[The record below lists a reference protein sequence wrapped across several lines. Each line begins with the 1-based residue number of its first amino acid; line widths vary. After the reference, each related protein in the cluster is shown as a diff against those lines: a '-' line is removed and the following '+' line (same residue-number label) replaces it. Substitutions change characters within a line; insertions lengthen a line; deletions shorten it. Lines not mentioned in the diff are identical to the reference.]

1 LDTGISSSQTEPTH
15 TLAPQ
20 LDAPSSR
27 PRWLSILA
35 LISGLAALTLGPL
48 AGGLFIFLSL
58 KDSQETSALGVTT
71 IGLSMAALGLGFGG
85 TLAWAGYASLQG
97 RRSRPFWPAIRWFW
111 GCLAGLVL
119 ALAIG
124 QAILSFNLLAPPLTF
139 PFFHV
144 LGVALPALAMLLLVG
159 YGMKGHASAPTQR
172 QMMGQMA
179 LGAFGATAIA
189 FTLEALAVVIGLIA
203 AGMVVA
209 LTPGGLAQLAEL
221 RAMLADPTLL
231 QDPQALARWLLN
243 PAILVA
249 VAMLLAIV
257 APMIEEGAKSIGV
270 PLLALATRTKPAPA
284 QGWLWGIA
292 VGAGFAIA
300 EGLFNGAANLPFWAG
315 IVLLRVGATAM
326 HMVAAGITGLGWAR
340 TLASRRPWPLLGGYV
355 TSVTLHGL
363 WNGLTVMMVIAS
375 LWVMAQPGDST
386 RTLVGGTA
394 VVTGFAGLLLL
405 AVTIIGVSAYIT
417 LRVRRA
423 SGVNAETG
431 TGPISVY
438 FP

>member
-1 LDTGISSSQTEPTH
+1 LTPQPDTP
-15 TLAPQ
+15 AP
-20 LDAPSSR
+20 R
-27 PRWLSILA
+27 PHWLSILA

-58 KDSQETSALGVTT
+58 KGRQEASALGVTT

-85 TLAWAGYASLQG
+85 ALAWTGYAGLQG

-111 GCLAGLVL
+111 GCLAGLGL

-144 LGVALPALAMLLLVG
+144 LGVALPALAMLVLVG
-159 YGMKGHASAPTQR
+159 YGMKDPASAPTQR
-172 QMMGQMA
+172 QVMGQMA
-179 LGAFGATAIA
+179 LGAFGATTIA
-189 FTLEALAVVIGLIA
+189 FALEALAIAMGLIV
-203 AGMVVA
+203 AGMVIA

-221 RAMLADPTLL
+221 QALLADPTLL
-231 QDPQALARWLLN
+231 QNPQTLARWLLN
-243 PAILVA
+243 PAILIA
-249 VAMLLAIV
+249 VAMLLAVV
-257 APMIEEGAKSIGV
+257 APLIEEGAKSIGV
-270 PLLALATRTKPAPA
+270 PLLALATRGKPTPA

-326 HMVAAGITGLGWAR
+326 HMATAGITGLGWTR
-340 TLASRRPWPLLGGYV
+340 TLASRRLWPLLGGYLA
-355 TSVTLHGL
+355 SVAFHGL

-375 LWVMAQPGDST
+375 LWVMTQPGDSA
-386 RTLVGGTA
+386 RMLVGGTA
-394 VVTGFAGLLLL
+394 IVTGLAGLLLL
-405 AVTIIGVSAYIT
+405 TLTTTGVAVYIT
-417 LRVRRA
+417 LRMRRA
-423 SGVNAETG
+423 
-431 TGPISVY
+431 
-438 FP
+438 